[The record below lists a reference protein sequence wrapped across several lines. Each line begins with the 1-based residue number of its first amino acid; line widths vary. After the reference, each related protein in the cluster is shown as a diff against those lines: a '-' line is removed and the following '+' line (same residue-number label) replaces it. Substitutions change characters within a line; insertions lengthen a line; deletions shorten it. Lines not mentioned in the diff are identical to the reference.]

1 MSQALPTERLK
12 LFDDVAAI
20 LIRCFIFNLI
30 ALLFV
35 WSVVLL
41 MGDTLYQ
48 IHSYL
53 ADLTRKEFDLFMLYS
68 LTFMKVLNVVFF
80 LIPFVAIKH
89 LLLSRYKNH
98 TT

>member
-1 MSQALPTERLK
+1 MSQMLPTERLK

-35 WSVVLL
+35 WSAVLL
-41 MGDTLYQ
+41 IGDTLYL

-68 LTFMKVLNVVFF
+68 LTFIKLLNVVFF

-89 LLLSRYKNH
+89 LILSRYKNV
-98 TT
+98 